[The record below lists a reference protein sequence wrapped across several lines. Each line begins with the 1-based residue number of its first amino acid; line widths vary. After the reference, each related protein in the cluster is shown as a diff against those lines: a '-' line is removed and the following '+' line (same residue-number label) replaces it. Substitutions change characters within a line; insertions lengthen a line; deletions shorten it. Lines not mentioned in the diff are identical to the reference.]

1 MGLLDQVSGAL
12 GGVLG
17 QGKNAGVSGI
27 LLQQLVSMLSQ
38 PGGLSNL
45 TSAFQKAGLGNIV
58 QSWISGGQNLPISP
72 DQVKTVLGSGTVANL
87 AKSAGIGETETTSLL
102 SSLLPQVIDK
112 ISPGGK
118 EPSSGDLGGLLSSVG
133 KMFG

>member
-102 SSLLPQVIDK
+102 SSLDRK
-112 ISPGGK
+112 
-118 EPSSGDLGGLLSSVG
+118 SVV
-133 KMFG
+133 